1 MARLEWVVDYN
12 AGVDRGVV
20 YSADGYATAWN
31 GLSTVEESPSDLRT
45 IITYRDGIKIV
56 NVRADDSYS
65 ASIQCFS
72 YPEALSGAREVNL
85 SFRTGSKIHL
95 VYNATALIGS
105 RSFTQQD
112 AAGFS
117 FDISTRPVAIPGAR
131 PSAHLVIDTA
141 AAWLASAGALE
152 DILYGTDTEE
162 ARMPTAAEV
171 LEIFEQNALLRVV
184 DHGDG
189 SFTVTAPDAAISMLD
204 PHSFEITW
212 PSAIFLGTDEYKISS
227 Y

>member
-1 MARLEWVVDYN
+1 MTRLQWTVDYD

-20 YSADGYATAWN
+20 YSSDHAVPWN
-31 GLSTVEESPSDLRT
+31 GLVSVEETPTDLRT

-56 NVRADDSYS
+56 NIRADDSFS
-65 ASIQCFS
+65 ASVQALS
-72 YPEALSGAREVNL
+72 YPEELSGAKEVNL
-85 SFRTGSKIHL
+85 SYRAGSKIHL

-105 RSFTQQD
+105 REFTQKD
-112 AAGFS
+112 PSGFS

-131 PSAHLVIDTA
+131 PSSHLVIDTDS
-141 AAWLASAGALE
+141 AWLTASGELE
-152 DILYGTDTEE
+152 DILYGTDVD
-162 ARMPTAAEV
+162 APRMPTTAEV
-171 LEIFEQNALLRVV
+171 LEIFDRNALLRVI

-189 SFTVTAPDAAISMLD
+189 SFTVTAPDAAITMLD
-204 PHSFEITW
+204 PNTFEITW